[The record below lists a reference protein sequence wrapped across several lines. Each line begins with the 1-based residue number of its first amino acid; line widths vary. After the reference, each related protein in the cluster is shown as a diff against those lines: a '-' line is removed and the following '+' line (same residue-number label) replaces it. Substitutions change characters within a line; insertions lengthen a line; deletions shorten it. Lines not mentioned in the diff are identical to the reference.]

1 MDPTVKSYY
10 NQAKNSFDNK
20 DYNNALEYIKK
31 AINIDNHDF
40 DCWCLITEIYLN
52 LNQIDEASSCAT
64 TLLNIDSNNPKA
76 WHLRARVLLGL
87 MRYDEALLASN
98 KSLQLD
104 SQNNEYKEINKNIKA
119 FLDFRTKTS
128 EETHQT
134 SNKGNDTSST
144 PHEEET
150 ENQSSQ
156 ETDETTS
163 PYEEEFNPIN
173 KYESI
178 FKVTSSKNISL
189 FKQKK
194 LNSKIYYKLLDDV
207 MNDVLKKVDKNSK
220 AHIYNQITQFV
231 SSFAEIQYE
240 SIDEAEGL
248 YSCNVIKIDPS
259 GKTIKKIA
267 IIIHELAHHLLS
279 EIFEVSLMYLFDS
292 VKTDAIEAFAWYAL
306 NFKEEYHLMNEYCA
320 HTVENYFMPFH
331 YKNYESFNQVLKE
344 FDLTKSEDI
353 EKINYATRLGNTFAQ
368 DIIYMLN
375 KYFDDKIKK
384 QIMKQFVLDGYNFY
398 LFTGTKYKTNEF
410 FYDDV
415 KFDKINLLL
424 IETTIYIKTHFAIFD
439 LLNYKKAF
447 TGANKR
453 R

>member
-20 DYNNALEYIKK
+20 DYNDALEYIKK

-128 EETHQT
+128 EGAHQT

-150 ENQSSQ
+150 ETQSSQ
-156 ETDETTS
+156 ETNETTS
-163 PYEEEFNPIN
+163 PHEEEFNPIN

-375 KYFDDKIKK
+375 KYFDDKLKK

-447 TGANKR
+447 TEANKR